1 MKSRSIGTR
10 TAWLVAMLLSLA
22 LVEARQGQVPTANP
36 QGVTAPPVFK
46 DADPI
51 PEPMR
56 QETFRMVW
64 ETVRDK
70 YFDAT
75 LAGVDWNAVRT
86 RYEPRLTEA
95 TTSKALHDLLDRM
108 VQELPVSHLRVQGPG
123 STNVMAPDSMAPDT
137 VVLRAGD
144 EGILVFAVAEDS
156 PAWRAGLRPGYRVL
170 AVGPTTLPDLATIRK
185 APLAP
190 LTQAVRLLAG
200 PPSSEVQVRVSD
212 GQTQE
217 RTLTLA
223 RSAPFKQRANLGHAE
238 VRSSRVRP
246 RIGYVWFDG
255 WGIDLPARLE
265 PILAGLGDT
274 DGFVIDLRQNRG
286 GMNPG
291 VDRLA
296 KFLLADAGLVAVQ
309 TTRAGERR
317 EWRHEGSGA
326 AAYRGK
332 VAILIDEGSG
342 SASEVFAAFMQD
354 RGRAIVVGRA
364 SYGGVLSSTQLQL
377 PTGGVLQYPHS
388 DMTTPNGRRIEG
400 RGVVPDIAVELKR
413 ADLLAGK
420 DTVLERAIEAVT
432 RPAPRTS
439 VLPGRQRQELR
450 NDAGG
455 AFPVAHRS

>member
-1 MKSRSIGTR
+1 MVSCRGDASQPALSRPPCKCLR
-10 TAWLVAMLLSLA
+10 FLL
-22 LVEARQGQVPTANP
+22 RRN
-36 QGVTAPPVFK
+36 
-46 DADPI
+46 
-51 PEPMR
+51 
-56 QETFRMVW
+56 FRIVW

-70 YFDAT
+70 YFDET

-86 RYEPRLTEA
+86 RYLPKVSDA
-95 TTSKALHDLLDRM
+95 TTCKDLHDLLDRM
-108 VQELPVSHLRVQGPG
+108 VRELPVSHLQVRGPG
-123 STNVMAPDSMAPDT
+123 STQVVAPDSMAPDT
-137 VVLRAGD
+137 VALRAGD
-144 EGILVFAVAEDS
+144 EGILVFYVPKNS

-185 APLAP
+185 APFAP
-190 LTQAVRLLAG
+190 LLQATRLLAG
-200 PPSSEVQVRVSD
+200 PPSSEVQVRVLD
-212 GQTQE
+212 ERNRE
-217 RTLTLA
+217 RTLALSRA
-223 RSAPFKQRANLGHAE
+223 VPFKQRANLGHSE

-265 PILAGLGDT
+265 PFLAGLGDT

-296 KFLLADAGLVAVQ
+296 KFLLVDPGLVAIQ

-317 EWRHEGSGA
+317 EWRHEGSGEP
-326 AAYRGK
+326 AYRGK
-332 VAILIDEGSG
+332 VAVLVDEGSG
-342 SASEVFAAFMQD
+342 SASEVFSAFLQE
-354 RGRAIVVGRA
+354 RGRAVIVGRT
-364 SYGGVLSSTQLQL
+364 SYGGVLNSTQVQL

-420 DTVLERAIEAVT
+420 DTVLERAIEVVT
-432 RPAPRTS
+432 RPAPRMVRIPIS
-439 VLPGRQRQELR
+439 CVRCPAE
-450 NDAGG
+450 
-455 AFPVAHRS
+455 